1 MQIGD
6 VSRALEVLLMC
17 LELDRG
23 IVSHSEF
30 AGENSSETENGTQR
44 IFASP
49 VGISVIAESLNQM
62 AVARFAQCN
71 FNMAFKIFDD
81 SLDHACTTYGSF

>member
-6 VSRALEVLLMC
+6 VARALEVLLMC

-23 IVSHSEF
+23 IVSHSELF
-30 AGENSSETENGTQR
+30 EEDLPDIETGMQR

-62 AVARFAQCN
+62 AVAR
-71 FNMAFKIFDD
+71 
-81 SLDHACTTYGSF
+81 